1 MNYAAILHIP
11 MSEYAFAVDEN
22 TLVFRLRTAKDDIKE
37 CTLFFGDR
45 ACRKTPV
52 DYFYRPMKRVMGDD
66 MFDFWEITLKTSIK
80 RILYGFS
87 IVDFSGERRL
97 YYGARLN
104 QEMTIDRS
112 EYFQLPFNHRADR
125 AVVPD
130 WMKDACVYNIFPDSF
145 ATGKEYISGLPTEKT
160 YKGEAV
166 RGKLGGTI
174 RGITEN
180 LEYIKDL
187 GFSVIYMNPI
197 FAAGEYH
204 KYDLIDYY
212 HIDPAFGTD
221 EEFGI
226 LVRKAHAMNMRVMID
241 GVFNHCGWNFFAFKD
256 AVKMGRVSRYWDWF
270 YGLNEP
276 VTVPDNME
284 DYPNY
289 ECFGYERMMPKLATD
304 NPEVRDYFVNVGA
317 YWVEKYDIDGWRLD
331 VASEANDS
339 FWRAF
344 RKRVKAIKKDVC
356 LIGEIWETAS
366 HWLDGSMFDG
376 AMNYDFRRHARR
388 FFALSDIDAR
398 EFESRVTDML
408 MRYRT
413 QVAYAQLNLLDSHD
427 VSRFL
432 SLCGGDERK
441 MKLAVLFQMTF
452 PGMPSVFY
460 GDERAMTGVLEEEY
474 RHPMP
479 WNEEKGNLFCFYK
492 HVIHLRNE
500 ECALRRGTFSVIE
513 SEKGGGFFRYLRK
526 YGENEIEIVINRSEN
541 KKKISSNGEILFSEG
556 YESGILDAYGFYVYR
571 RIKQE

>member
-1 MNYAAILHIP
+1 MNYSAILHIP

-22 TLVFRLRTAKDDIKE
+22 TLVFRVRTAKDDIRE
-37 CTLFFGDR
+37 CTFFFGDR

-66 MFDFWEITLKTSIK
+66 LFDFWEITLKTSIK

-87 IVDFSGERRL
+87 IEDLTGEKTL
-97 YYGARLN
+97 YYGARFN
-104 QEMTIDRS
+104 REMTVDRS

-125 AVVPD
+125 ALIPD
-130 WMKDACVYNIFPDSF
+130 WMPDACVYNIFPDSF
-145 ATGKEYISGLPTEKT
+145 ATGKEYISGLPTEKI
-160 YKGEAV
+160 YKGETV

-180 LEYIKDL
+180 LAYIKDL
-187 GFSVIYMNPI
+187 GFNVIYMNPI

-221 EEFGI
+221 EEFRE
-226 LVRKAHAMNMRVMID
+226 LVEKAHDMKMRVIID
-241 GVFNHCGWNFFAFKD
+241 GVFNHCGWNFFAFRDVVEKG
-256 AVKMGRVSRYWDWF
+256 KTSKYWGWF

-276 VTVPDNME
+276 VIVPDNME

-317 YWVEKYDIDGWRLD
+317 YWVEKFDIDGWRLD
-331 VASEANDS
+331 VASEADDS

-344 RKRVKAIKKDVC
+344 RKRVKTIKEDVC

-388 FFALSDIDAR
+388 FFALCDIDAR

-408 MRYRT
+408 MRYRS

-432 SLCGGDERK
+432 SLCEGDERR

-460 GDERAMTGVLEEEY
+460 GDERGMTGVLEAEY

-479 WNEEKGNLFCFYK
+479 WNEEKGDMYKFYK
-492 HVIHLRNE
+492 CAIHLRNGE
-500 ECALRRGTFSVIE
+500 SVLRRGTFRVLE
-513 SEKGGGFFRYLRK
+513 SEKGGGFFRYARG
-526 YGENEIEIVINRSEN
+526 YGESGIEIIMNRSES
-541 KKKISSNGEILFSEG
+541 KKKIAAGSEILFSEG
-556 YESGILDAYGFYVYR
+556 YESGILDAYGFVVYR
-571 RIKQE
+571 MTKQE

>member
-1 MNYAAILHIP
+1 MNYQAVCHIP

-22 TLVFRLRTAKDDIKE
+22 TLVFRLRTAKDDLKQ
-37 CTLFFGDR
+37 CVFFYGDR

-52 DYFYRPMKRVMGDD
+52 DYFYQPMQKAMGDD
-66 MFDFWEITLKTSIK
+66 LFDFWEIMLRTDIR

-87 IVDFSGERRL
+87 LTDHAGKTTL
-97 YYGARLN
+97 YYGARFN
-104 QEMTIDRS
+104 SEMTIDRS

-125 AVVPD
+125 ALIPE
-130 WMKDACVYNIFPDSF
+130 WMKDASVYNIFPDSF
-145 ATGKEYISGLPTEKT
+145 ATKKGFISGKSTQRT
-160 YKGEAV
+160 YQGETV

-174 RGITEN
+174 GGITEN
-180 LEYIKDL
+180 LDYIREL
-187 GFSVIYMNPI
+187 GFNVIYMNPI

-221 EEFGI
+221 EEFEE
-226 LVRKAHAMNMRVMID
+226 LVKAAHKMNMRVIID
-241 GVFNHCGWNFFAFKD
+241 GVFNHCGWRFFAFQDVVRK
-256 AVKMGRVSRYWDWF
+256 GRASEYWDWF
-270 YGLNEP
+270 YRLEEP
-276 VTVPDNME
+276 VMVPDNMD

-304 NPEVRDYFVNVGA
+304 NPSVQAYFLNVCA
-317 YWVEKYDIDGWRLD
+317 YWVERYDIDGWRLD
-331 VASEANDS
+331 VASEVDDG
-339 FWRAF
+339 FWRAL
-344 RKRVKAIKKDVC
+344 RKKIKQIKKDVC

-376 AMNYDFRRHARR
+376 AMNYDFRRHAKR
-388 FFALSDIDAR
+388 FFALMDIDAR

-432 SLCGGDERK
+432 SLCGGDERR

-460 GDERAMTGVLEEEY
+460 GDERGMTGILEEEY

-479 WNEEKGNLFCFYK
+479 WDQEKGDLYHFYRRVLF
-492 HVIHLRNE
+492 LRNQE
-500 ECALRRGTFSVIE
+500 NAIRRGSFRVTE
-513 SEKGGGFFRYLRK
+513 SEKGGGFFRYARE
-526 YGENEIEIVINRSEN
+526 YEGERIDILLNCSG
-541 KKKISSNGEILFSEG
+541 KTKKISPDGEILFSEK
-556 YESGILDAYGFYVYR
+556 YEDGILNAYGFAVMKYAR
-571 RIKQE
+571 